1 MSNTATIPEV
11 IHFQPD
17 GTGCGLYT
25 ELIDLREIGTL
36 DVSRASNIEF
46 NTEFQQWD
54 VFDFTGRVVFTDPSR
69 AACLRWERIHF
80 NESPTTPTTNPD

>member
-1 MSNTATIPEV
+1 MSHTATIPEV

-17 GTGCGLYT
+17 GTGAGLYT

-36 DVSRASNIEF
+36 DVSRASNVEF
-46 NTEFQQWD
+46 NIEFQQWE

-80 NESPTTPTTNPD
+80 NESPTSNPD